1 MEFHIASDHD
11 KISVISA
18 VICEHCII
26 THLNFCPAQ
35 IITFGGTEIKYDS
48 HTING
53 KSKRLFNF
61 AGLIH
66 VIKIVNGK

>member
-26 THLNFCPAQ
+26 THPNFCPAQ

-48 HTING
+48 HT
-53 KSKRLFNF
+53 KWLFNF

-66 VIKIVNGK
+66 VINIPTMRVKR